1 MQIKESLGWIWFDMD
16 GTFADLY
23 AVDGW
28 LDDLIA
34 HNTRPYEKAKMMY
47 SIIEFIEILL
57 ALKAK
62 GYKLGV
68 ISWSSKDNNP
78 DFDRAVTKAKYKW
91 LQKLNLDLYFD
102 QIIVTPYGVR
112 KADTCRQFGKGIL
125 VDDEKPNR
133 DAWDLGETVDAT
145 KNIIEGLTALV

>member
-1 MQIKESLGWIWFDMD
+1 MQTKNSLGWIWLDMD

-47 SIIEFIEILL
+47 GIVEFIEILML
-57 ALKAK
+57 LKRK
-62 GYKLGV
+62 GYNLGI

-78 DFDRAVTKAKYKW
+78 DFDKAVTKAKNEW
-91 LQKLNLDLYFD
+91 LRKLNLDLYFD

-112 KADTCRQFGKGIL
+112 KADTCRKFGKGIL
-125 VDDEKPNR
+125 VDDEAPNR
-133 DAWDLGETVDAT
+133 NAWDLGETVDAT